1 MANKHYDTDAIHT
14 YLKGRMDQ
22 ETLRKFEEA
31 LSNNEELTDEVQ
43 WHKDFQ
49 DILLLAEKED
59 LQEHVQQLI
68 EEEKNQGSTKPNEAK
83 VVPLQS
89 FWRDNRRYLSVAALL
104 AIAFATSLLFFSSE
118 PKPLFAKHLE
128 APYFSSPEKTRGG
141 AKIDWIK
148 SYQDQDYPQV
158 VALLQQLEQKSE
170 LSNEQKLYL
179 GLAYLY
185 QEDNHTAEAIQYLK
199 ATQQKNPT
207 LYNSTCNW
215 YIALAYLKDGQKEKA
230 KEYLQE
236 IVAKQSWKHQE
247 AKQLLE
253 EI

>member
-1 MANKHYDTDAIHT
+1 MADKPYDTDTIHT

-22 ETLRKFEEA
+22 ETLQKFEEA
-31 LSNNEELTDEVQ
+31 LLNNKELTDEVQ

-68 EEEKNQGSTKPNEAK
+68 EKEKNQDNSKSNETK
-83 VVPLQS
+83 VVPLPS
-89 FWRDNRRYLSVAALL
+89 FWKANRRYLSIAALL
-104 AIAFATSLLFFSSE
+104 AIVFAISFLFFSNES
-118 PKPLFAKHLE
+118 KPLFAKHLE
-128 APYFSSPEKTRGG
+128 TPYFSSPENTRGG

-148 SYQDQDYPQV
+148 AYQNRDYPQV
-158 VALLQQLEQKSE
+158 VTLLQQLEQKSE
-170 LSNEQKLYL
+170 LSNEQKLYM
-179 GLAYLY
+179 GLAHLY
-185 QEDNHTAEAIQYLK
+185 QEDNHTTKAIQYLK
-199 ATQQKNPT
+199 AIQQKNPT

-215 YIALAYLKDGQKEKA
+215 YISLAYLKDGQKEKA

-236 IVAKQSWKHQE
+236 ITAKQSWKHQE